1 MYILMDERELVG
13 LTKMI
18 DNLQNELDKRTIWKQ
33 LSSEYA
39 THDYFGDVPSCSE
52 IKVEVYEVVDNTT
65 IKMAG
70 EFTCNVYDVMSK
82 YGQDISI
89 SKNIIYG
96 DYTIPIKIECKS
108 AVHEMPDGNLSGRVS
123 YITGTMLSEGTWYM
137 MAYYK

>member
-1 MYILMDERELVG
+1 MYILMDERELIG

-18 DNLQNELDKRTIWKQ
+18 DNLQNELDKRTIWQQ
-33 LSSEYA
+33 LDTQYA
-39 THDYFGDVPSCSE
+39 THDYFGDVPACDE
-52 IKVEVYEVVDNTT
+52 IKVEVYEVDNTT

-70 EFTCNVYDVMSK
+70 DVSINVSDVMSK

-89 SKNIIYG
+89 SKNINYG

-108 AVHEMPDGNLSGRVS
+108 SVHEMPDGNLSGHVS
-123 YITGTMLSEGTWYM
+123 YITGTMPSEGTWYM